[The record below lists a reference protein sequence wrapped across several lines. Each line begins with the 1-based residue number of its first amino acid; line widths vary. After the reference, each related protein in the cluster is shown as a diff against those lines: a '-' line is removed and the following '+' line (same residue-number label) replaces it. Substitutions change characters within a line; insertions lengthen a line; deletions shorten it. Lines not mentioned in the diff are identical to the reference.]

1 MSFSFY
7 IEDPHAPSAKLIIVV
22 SGKICLFKFSLG
34 FECIPQRE
42 VTGNNLSYITN
53 SLMNIDTDLRLAKR
67 DNTHFSVF
75 FGLYWFR

>member
-22 SGKICLFKFSLG
+22 SGKICLFKFSLR

-42 VTGNNLSYITN
+42 ATGNNLYYE
-53 SLMNIDTDLRLAKR
+53 
-67 DNTHFSVF
+67 F
-75 FGLYWFR
+75 FNEH